1 MARLLCNLPVKAS
14 FNSQGSGLRLS
25 LHCVPTE
32 EWVKKGGKKVP
43 VLMFSQAR
51 LQFFLERF
59 RPLQSMMG
67 EKGVGGGLGGVWV
80 ICHCE
85 SAQFSAA
92 MSGTHH
98 QLSKNNKPHQPN
110 FPDN

>member
-1 MARLLCNLPVKAS
+1 
-14 FNSQGSGLRLS
+14 
-25 LHCVPTE
+25 
-32 EWVKKGGKKVP
+32 
-43 VLMFSQAR
+43 MFSQAR

-67 EKGVGGGLGGVWV
+67 EGGWVGGGV

-92 MSGTHH
+92 MSGTRH